1 MSRMKVVL
9 DACVML
15 PQNLNNV
22 LLTLAEHGLFM
33 PIWTDALLGEV
44 EKNLV
49 GKLGAN
55 SEQARHRIEQMRVAF
70 PFAEDEASG
79 YERLVDAMTN
89 DAKDRHVVAAA
100 VRSGAAL
107 IVTANLKDFPPE
119 ALDSFGVESV
129 HPDEFLLDQLGLDR
143 GRVLDALELLVSR
156 NRRTPKSLPELLD
169 ALVPLVPQFAT
180 AVMSLIASPVLAV
193 EETSD
198 DEMAAAEFPE
208 GGPTPY
214 TPFGAAVLWKN
225 AVDHHGQF
233 PVAVARLCTP
243 DRGLADRA
251 DEAATHL
258 AGYGMATWVHD
269 HRSQP
274 DVAYVKFIPDPG
286 VTGRVFAPTL
296 LTDVHV
302 LELHRGQDGWWRAH
316 TLHLN
321 TWPDGAR
328 RVGRPDTDRE
338 SER

>member
-1 MSRMKVVL
+1 MSHMKVVL

-22 LLTLAEHGLFM
+22 LLTLAEREMFT

-44 EKNLV
+44 ERNLV
-49 GKLGAN
+49 AKLGV
-55 SEQARHRIEQMRVAF
+55 SPEQARHRIEQMRIAF
-70 PFAEDEASG
+70 PFAEDEAAG

-89 DAKDRHVVAAA
+89 DPKDRHVAAAA

-107 IVTANLKDFPPE
+107 IVTANLKDFPQE
-119 ALDSFGVESV
+119 ALDPFGVEAI
-129 HPDEFLLDQLGLDR
+129 HPDEFLFDQLDLDR
-143 GRVLDALELLVSR
+143 GRVLDALELLVAR
-156 NRRTPKSLPELLD
+156 NRRTPKSLPELMD
-169 ALVPLVPQFAT
+169 ALVPLVPRFASS
-180 AVMSLIASPVLAV
+180 VMSLIASPILAV
-193 EETSD
+193 EETTD
-198 DEMAAAEFPE
+198 DEMTAAEFPG

-225 AVDHHGQF
+225 AIDNHGEF

-243 DRGLADRA
+243 DLGLADRA
-251 DEAATHL
+251 SEASEHL
-258 AGYGMATWVHD
+258 TGYGMASWVHD
-269 HRSQP
+269 SRGRQ
-274 DVAYVKFIPDPG
+274 DVAYIKFIPDPG

-316 TLHLN
+316 ALHLD
-321 TWPDGAR
+321 TMPRDAR
-328 RVGRPDTDRE
+328 STGRPDTERE